1 MYRALTWVGVFA
13 LCSTLAL
20 GGLLFT
26 KIGNTILLPFAQSAL
41 NHFLPFQVQ
50 LQSLAISLGSM
61 RTDFTINKTL
71 AIALEGE
78 YSLSGS
84 IDMTARIHTLDS
96 SGDVDSSAPLGYLS
110 LQGSATNYTIQSLP
124 MPNNLKAPS
133 STFKLFARMKLL
145 RIQGYTIE
153 LRAVPMEQVAQF
165 FDIDIDTQGTLSISA
180 QAESSTLELRAQSD
194 GLAFG
199 ALTIRINNLYYK
211 RDKAHQELAGTLTL
225 NQETLSLLGTNDGEA
240 LQTAIYSSRQT
251 PIASAQTQIID
262 KTLAYSLHITDLA
275 TLGGA
280 FGFDI
285 NGELELQGKISVDN
299 EIAFSATSSSL
310 GGVSAL
316 TLEKNTLKFSG
327 ENLSLMRIL
336 QLVKAPTILDSTLT
350 ITSVYNLAF
359 HKGTINIEGQNF
371 AILLD
376 DLGAYGLEAFDT
388 QNNAQDAWGVGF
400 ENARADSTIS
410 LDGQLE
416 RAQINAQATIKTP
429 DQSLHTSK
437 CIINLATQSL
447 DVEFLESSI
456 TLQGKLNQMQ
466 APPTNKEQITQET
479 QEDLQAIY
487 ESQET
492 MQEETEHIQENL
504 GV

>member
-71 AIALEGE
+71 AIALEGG
-78 YSLSGS
+78 YSLNGS

-96 SGDVDSSAPLGYLS
+96 SSDVDSSAPLGYLS

-145 RIQGYTIE
+145 HIQGYTIE
-153 LRAVPMEQVAQF
+153 LRAVPMEQVARF

-180 QAESSTLELRAQSD
+180 QAESSTLELHAQSD

-199 ALTIRINNLYYK
+199 TLTIRINNLYYK

-225 NQETLSLLGTNDGEA
+225 NQESLSLLGTSDDGV
-240 LQTAIYSSRQT
+240 LQTTIYSSRQT

-299 EIAFSATSSSL
+299 EIAFSAASSSL

-316 TLEKNTLKFSG
+316 TLEKNTLQWRK
-327 ENLSLMRIL
+327 SL
-336 QLVKAPTILDSTLT
+336 
-350 ITSVYNLAF
+350 
-359 HKGTINIEGQNF
+359 
-371 AILLD
+371 
-376 DLGAYGLEAFDT
+376 AYAYPAACKSPYDFRFYTCD
-388 QNNAQDAWGVGF
+388 N
-400 ENARADSTIS
+400 
-410 LDGQLE
+410 
-416 RAQINAQATIKTP
+416 
-429 DQSLHTSK
+429 K
-437 CIINLATQSL
+437 CL
-447 DVEFLESSI
+447 
-456 TLQGKLNQMQ
+456 
-466 APPTNKEQITQET
+466 
-479 QEDLQAIY
+479 
-487 ESQET
+487 
-492 MQEETEHIQENL
+492 
-504 GV
+504 

>member
-71 AIALEGE
+71 AIALEGG
-78 YSLSGS
+78 YSLNGS

-153 LRAVPMEQVAQF
+153 LHAVPMEQVAQF

-199 ALTIRINNLYYK
+199 TLTIRINNLYYK

-225 NQETLSLLGTNDGEA
+225 NQESLSLLGTSDDGV

-336 QLVKAPTILDSTLT
+336 QLVKAPTILDSTLA

-416 RAQINAQATIKTP
+416 HAQISAQATIKTP

-456 TLQGKLNQMQ
+456 TLQGKLSQMQ
-466 APPTNKEQITQET
+466 TPPTNKEQITQET

-487 ESQET
+487 ESQEI